1 MRGTVLVACIVLAA
15 ACGGRARETGPAAA
29 RHVVIVTLDTLRAD
43 HVGAYGGRAA
53 ATPRLDGIAAA
64 GLLAL
69 NASTHVPLTRP
80 AHVTLFTGLLP
91 PEHGVRDNLSP
102 AVVPSVPLLAEQLK
116 QRGFRTAAFVSSV
129 VLAADSGLDRGFDTY
144 GARFEAEGGGLGAE
158 SRRDVSPHGPRDGIH
173 SRRVPPNGQA
183 QFLGTAQKRGDR
195 TLAEAVA
202 WLERNAPEARA
213 GTRLLLWL
221 HLYDPHDPYEPPEP
235 YATGYAQSPYAGEVA
250 WTDELVGRLDDALAR
265 LGLREG
271 TLLLVASDHGEGL
284 GEHGETL
291 HGFFTYQSTLAV
303 PLMLRGPGVVPGT
316 RLRPLVGLVD
326 VAPTLLDLV
335 GVPAMGRQSG
345 RSFAAA
351 ARGGAAPAPAP
362 LYAESLVPL
371 LHFGWSDLRVVRDE
385 RWKYVQAPRPELY
398 DLERDPFE
406 RQDLAAAQPERV
418 RALRTHLQGLLAAEK
433 SRASAARD
441 PAVSPELLEKLGALG
456 YVGGGGAADT
466 PTPGADPK
474 DRVEDFRLANGLMR
488 EALEKLHAGDF
499 AGVVQR
505 LETLQRRRI
514 ESFELHY
521 YLARALTGLGRP
533 AQAATHYAE
542 AARRAPSF
550 VAAWRGL
557 AEAQAASRRLPEARR
572 ALESALRLAPG
583 DALLQVQM
591 AEVLRGLGQP
601 QDAVGHLR
609 EAVRLD
615 PARAAYWNTLGM
627 TLGGSGRMAEAEQA
641 FREAVARDAGSHLYA
656 FNLGLALLRQ
666 GKKEEARPL
675 LEKAAALEPR
685 FAPAREKLAELKR

>member
-1 MRGTVLVACIVLAA
+1 MRGRVGIACVLLAA
-15 ACGGRARETGPAAA
+15 ACGGPARGTAPATP

-43 HVGAYGGRAA
+43 HVGAYGGRGA
-53 ATPRLDGIAAA
+53 ATPRLDRIAAG

-80 AHVTLFTGLLP
+80 SHVTLFTGLLP

-102 AVVPSVPLLAEQLK
+102 AVVPSVPLLAEQARK
-116 QRGFRTAAFVSSV
+116 AGFRTAAFVSSV
-129 VLAADSGLDRGFDTY
+129 VLAAESGLNRGFDTY
-144 GARFEAEGGGLGAE
+144 GDRFEA
-158 SRRDVSPHGPRDGIH
+158 DGT
-173 SRRVPPNGQA
+173 GQA

-195 TLAEAVA
+195 TLAEATA
-202 WLERNAPEARA
+202 WLEANAPAAQA
-213 GTRLLLWL
+213 GGRLMLWL

-235 YATGYAQSPYAGEVA
+235 YATRYAQNPYDGEVA
-250 WTDELVGRLDDALAR
+250 WTDELVGRLDDTLAR
-265 LGLREG
+265 LGLG
-271 TLLLVASDHGEGL
+271 GDTLLVVAADHGEGL
-284 GEHGETL
+284 GDHGETL

-303 PLMLRGPGVVPGT
+303 PLMVRGPGVVAGT
-316 RLRPLVGLVD
+316 RLRALVGLVD
-326 VAPTLLDLV
+326 VAPTVLELAGL
-335 GVPAMGRQSG
+335 PAPARRSG

-385 RWKYVQAPRPELY
+385 RWKYVQAPRPELF
-398 DLERDPFE
+398 DLERDPAE
-406 RQDLAAAQPERV
+406 AHDLAAAQPERV
-418 RALRTHLQGLLAAEK
+418 RALRARLQAVLAAEK
-433 SRASAARD
+433 AQAATAATA
-441 PAVSPELLEKLGALG
+441 AVSPELLEKLGALG
-456 YVGGGGAADT
+456 YVGGGGGAADT

-474 DRVEDFRLANGLMR
+474 DHVEDFRLANGLMR
-488 EALEKLHAGDF
+488 EALERLHAGDF
-499 AGVVQR
+499 AGVVRR
-505 LETLQRRRI
+505 LDTLQRRHI

-521 YLARALTGLGRP
+521 YLARALTGLKRH
-533 AQAATHYAE
+533 AEAAAHYAE

-557 AEAQAASRRLPEARR
+557 AEAEAAAFRPARAEA
-572 ALESALRLAPG
+572 ALEAALRLAPG
-583 DALLQVQM
+583 DALLHVQL
-591 AEVLRGLGQP
+591 AEVLRGLRRP
-601 QDAVGHLR
+601 EDAVRHLR
-609 EAVRLD
+609 EAVHLD

-641 FREAVARDAGSHLYA
+641 FREAVARDGGSYLYA

-685 FAPAREKLAELKR
+685 FAPARQKLAELSRGR